1 MNSPDDQPTQNAQ
14 VGSNGAHAAAVAGAP
29 PVTQSRGM
37 SKGWLYAVLVLAFL
51 FVLMPYLF
59 WQATWFGKPLND
71 DQMARAFA
79 DNDHPRES
87 QHALSQLAD
96 RMLSPDPNIRASARK
111 WYPKVIEM
119 SQSPDDEIRLT
130 AAWVMQQDNTVPEFH
145 AALTH
150 LLADNNTMV
159 ARNAALALVRFDD
172 PAGHD
177 MIVSMLKPAP
187 LVASASGKLIE
198 RAGPGDSVTAGNL
211 LGKIESDGASLDV
224 RATVPG
230 KFAGWSVAEGSLVNE
245 NEVVG
250 SINPSPEMVWEALRA
265 LYIIG
270 TPGDESVVE
279 PYTHGEKGMPPQTA
293 QQATQ
298 TLDAIKSRASASQN
312 RAPVH

>member
-1 MNSPDDQPTQNAQ
+1 MNSVDDQSPQSSPL
-14 VGSNGAHAAAVAGAP
+14 GSNGANASTASGAP
-29 PVTQSRGM
+29 PAQPSKGM
-37 SKGWLYAVLVLAFL
+37 RKGWLYAVLALAFL

-71 DQMARAFA
+71 DQMARAFS
-79 DNDHPRES
+79 DTDHPRES

-96 RMLSPDPNIRASARK
+96 RMLSPEANVRASARK

-119 SQSPDDEIRLT
+119 SQSPDEEIRLT

-145 AALTH
+145 TALTH

-177 MIVSMLKPAP
+177 VIVSMLKPAP
-187 LVASASGKLIE
+187 LVASAGGKLVE
-198 RAGPGDSVTAGNL
+198 RASPGDAVTAGNL
-211 LGKIESDGASLDV
+211 LGKVESDGASLDV

-230 KFAGWSVAEGSLVNE
+230 KFAGWNVAEGSLVSE
-245 NEVVG
+245 NEVVA

-270 TPGDESVVE
+270 TPADEAVVE

-312 RAPVH
+312 RPPAH